1 MRRVGQ
7 RVLVWVLAWTALA
20 GCVPF
25 ESYRVKETEE
35 RLVADCT
42 FIDQITAFSDM
53 GPFQIHPILM
63 DDARGKILRRAENM
77 NATHLVWLGDYYFGG
92 AAMAYYCYE

>member
-1 MRRVGQ
+1 MIRTGLRT
-7 RVLVWVLAWTALA
+7 LVWVLASLTLA

-25 ESYRVKETEE
+25 ESYRIKQTEE
-35 RLVADCT
+35 RLVADCA
-42 FIDQITAFSDM
+42 FIDQITAVSDM

-77 NATHLVWLGDYYFGG
+77 NATHVVWLGDYYFGG